1 MGLAAASVALA
12 ISAVPV
18 IVAPVAQADCVKD
31 NGWVLIGGTESTD
44 FPAGCF
50 CPQGSNPV
58 GGGNPTTF
66 ICQAPV
72 DQVRM
77 RITTA
82 GGKANVTITNLS
94 TVAGTCAY
102 QADDTAGILPS
113 VHRDVDLRAA
123 GTATIN
129 DLLAPPLLSTYHV
142 VLSCKGD
149 FNGNQVEFGHVEQDV
164 SSF

>member
-1 MGLAAASVALA
+1 MVSAAAAIALA
-12 ISAVPV
+12 ISALPA

-31 NGWVLIGGTESTD
+31 NGTKLIGGTEQTT

-50 CPQGSNPV
+50 CPQGSVPAGTGDPGTVN
-58 GGGNPTTF
+58 
-66 ICQAPV
+66 CQAPV

-77 RITTA
+77 KITTG

-113 VHRDVDLRAA
+113 VHRDVDLREA